1 MYPNASP
8 TFLPLAGSALLGV
21 WYSSGPFV
29 AIALDKYGCRLVV
42 VSGLIICLS
51 SMILCYLT
59 EDFWTYTVC
68 YGLTNG
74 VGMGCVYI
82 ASFTSLG
89 FYFDQWVSF
98 AAGLANA
105 GSSFGYLILPPIES
119 YLIEAFGWSTIFIF
133 EGAVMIAL
141 IPLALL
147 LPTVQEIEK
156 QKIDLTRRRNSKKK
170 SQNEE
175 ENKPVSYSYIMKQP
189 LFWILML
196 GYFCFALVQWTL
208 TGMLPKLTETK
219 FNSTA
224 GGRANALITS
234 FSIASFFVQVQ

>member
-1 MYPNASP
+1 MP
-8 TFLPLAGSALLGV
+8 
-21 WYSSGPFV
+21 
-29 AIALDKYGCRLVV
+29 IGCRVWLDH
-42 VSGLIICLS
+42 LS
-51 SMILCYLT
+51 QLDDSLLFDRRLLDVHSLLWI
-59 EDFWTYTVC
+59 DQWSW
-68 YGLTNG
+68 YGL
-74 VGMGCVYI
+74 CVYI

-156 QKIDLTRRRNSKKK
+156 QKIDLSRRRDSKKK